1 MRPPKAGLAERANK
15 PGDSR
20 LSAFT
25 VGYAIYIVISA
36 SFMQQVWQFLTRV
49 LGKHA
54 LYLLCGNLYL
64 FLAVI
69 ICLRLFKSRL
79 HFLRVIASI
88 IILALSFLFAWRQP
102 FFVEK
107 MHVAEYGFL
116 GWLVMEDLRRRH
128 TIGLAKAMLFS
139 ILFILLVGSID
150 EGFQKLLPYR
160 VGEIRD
166 VITNVISGL
175 SGIVLFFLA
184 DEKHK
189 IGNNKFFIYLFG

>member
-1 MRPPKAGLAERANK
+1 MISPEAGL
-15 PGDSR
+15 PGKTSNR
-20 LSAFT
+20 LSALT
-25 VGYAIYIVISA
+25 LIYAAYIVISA
-36 SFMQQVWQFLTRV
+36 SFMQQVWQFLMRV

-69 ICLRLFKSRL
+69 VLLRIFKSRL
-79 HFLRVIASI
+79 HFLRVIGSI
-88 IILALSFLFAWRQP
+88 IILVLSFLFAWRQP

-107 MHVAEYGFL
+107 MHVAEYGFS
-116 GWLVMEDLRRRH
+116 GWLAMRDLRRRH
-128 TIGLAKAMLFS
+128 TIGMTKAMLFS
-139 ILFILLVGSID
+139 VLFILLVGSID

-175 SGIVLFFLA
+175 SGIVLFFLT

-189 IGNNKFFIYLFG
+189 IGNNKFYIYLFG

>member
-1 MRPPKAGLAERANK
+1 M
-15 PGDSR
+15 R
-20 LSAFT
+20 LSRFT
-25 VGYAIYIVISA
+25 VYFAAYIVISA
-36 SFMQQVWQFLTRV
+36 SFMQQVWRFLSGV
-49 LGKHA
+49 FGDKV

-69 ICLRLFKSRL
+69 LFLRLVKSRL
-79 HFLRVIASI
+79 HFLRVIGSI

-116 GWLVMEDLRRRH
+116 GWLAMKDLRRRH
-128 TIGLAKAMLFS
+128 IIGALKAMLFS

-175 SGIVLFFLA
+175 SGIVLFSLA

-189 IGNNKFFIYLFG
+189 IGNNNKFYIYLFG